1 MTPANVKTL
10 IRDQVNESS
19 SSFWSDAEIFR
30 YMWAAE
36 ILLADETNST
46 VKVGTAITTTTGTIE
61 YTKNTDVVNIL
72 KVTYDGYPLQKI
84 NIKVYESVA
93 GITYGSTATQGKPAV
108 YYELGSSIGLYPTP
122 DDAKSIKIYYVF
134 KPTLKT
140 DASTAFDIPAQL
152 SPLIPDYAL
161 YRMYQKDGEENRSTF
176 HKREWELNLIKAKKQ
191 WDERENLGANNVVKD
206 AEQNIETEWGLV

>member
-84 NIKVYESVA
+84 NIKVYESIA
-93 GITYGSTATQGKPAV
+93 GMTYGSTATQGKPAV
-108 YYELGSSIGLYPTP
+108 YYE
-122 DDAKSIKIYYVF
+122 
-134 KPTLKT
+134 
-140 DASTAFDIPAQL
+140 
-152 SPLIPDYAL
+152 
-161 YRMYQKDGEENRSTF
+161 
-176 HKREWELNLIKAKKQ
+176 
-191 WDERENLGANNVVKD
+191 
-206 AEQNIETEWGLV
+206 